1 VFGTREELFF
11 RQLVSCKRAEVFDV
25 FDFVLRY
32 SEFIAVLG
40 EIIRILYSKTGY
52 FF

>member
-1 VFGTREELFF
+1 VFDTWEELFF
-11 RQLVSCKRAEVFDV
+11 GQLVSCKRAKVFDI

-40 EIIRILYSKTGY
+40 EIIRL
-52 FF
+52 